1 MRFLI
6 EDWRTYLLRMKF
18 DLVLSELKLDSKLT
32 ATYKILR
39 QNIWM
44 DISRFW
50 SKLFII
56 GLPQTAHWWFLI
68 LIHLRNSQM
77 KSIYANFSKCF
88 VADSAW
94 IFFIQKGTVILWD
107 KGPLFT
113 YEVNHDIIYNLIIL
127 RWLYKAKICKT
138 TPTTEYCT

>member
-1 MRFLI
+1 MNFDFVLTELI
-6 EDWRTYLLRMKF
+6 CSGFWVDC
-18 DLVLSELKLDSKLT
+18 
-32 ATYKILR
+32 YKILR
-39 QNIWM
+39 QIFFQWIFQDSEANYSLL
-44 DISRFW
+44 DYHR
-50 SKLFII
+50 L
-56 GLPQTAHWWFLI
+56 QTAYWWFLI

-138 TPTTEYCT
+138 APTTECCT